1 MTFVISMTIALTTM
15 GMAMAWS
22 QRPVPSTYAG
32 LIDKKNLVGFAHEA
46 QLELRPDLGR
56 WTETLE
62 DGGLDVYVPLVA
74 PGYAGAA
81 IDLVGRFDEA
91 SEHFSLARSASV
103 AATVTLAARRR
114 HDLNA
119 RLDALTKGHRLEAAM
134 VVHVGRRD
142 DDYGDVMVMI
152 FFVMAAFMGFKGM
165 RAAEEL
171 RADAFIH
178 PEKSELFPMVKFGL
192 FCAAIG
198 LGTLIDTL
206 LRSMNA
212 SRDGL
217 LTFAVV
223 VLAAASLPLTN
234 HVARWMGIGVPPTG
248 RRG

>member
-91 SEHFSLARSASV
+91 SEHPKNFR
-103 AATVTLAARRR
+103 
-114 HDLNA
+114 
-119 RLDALTKGHRLEAAM
+119 EAPP
-134 VVHVGRRD
+134 RPRW
-142 DDYGDVMVMI
+142 
-152 FFVMAAFMGFKGM
+152 
-165 RAAEEL
+165 
-171 RADAFIH
+171 
-178 PEKSELFPMVKFGL
+178 P
-192 FCAAIG
+192 
-198 LGTLIDTL
+198 T
-206 LRSMNA
+206 LRSKLI
-212 SRDGL
+212 RFL
-217 LTFAVV
+217 RILIKRI
-223 VLAAASLPLTN
+223 VLRSTRLPLRPSWTS
-234 HVARWMGIGVPPTG
+234 
-248 RRG
+248 RRAKK